1 MSLREIL
8 QVMVVDDMSTSR
20 ALITQALDWM
30 GVRNYQTQN
39 DGAAALAHLT
49 RAPVHLVISDYNM
62 PNMDGLALL
71 QGLRQSAA
79 TQAIGFILVTG
90 RADASIIQRGQQL
103 GMNNFIQKPF
113 EPAALRTCIEQ
124 VVGRL

>member
-1 MSLREIL
+1 MSLRDML

-30 GVRNYQTQN
+30 GIRNYQTQN
-39 DGAAALAHLT
+39 DGAAALAQLT
-49 RAPVHLVISDYNM
+49 RQPCHLVISDYNM
-62 PNMDGLALL
+62 PAMDGLALL
-71 QGLRQSAA
+71 QNLRQHAA
-79 TQAIGFILVTG
+79 TRGIGFILVTG
-90 RADASIIQRGQQL
+90 RADKAMVQRGQQL

-113 EPAALRTCIEQ
+113 EPPAMRSCIEQ

>member
-1 MSLREIL
+1 MSLRDIL
-8 QVMVVDDMSTSR
+8 QIMVVDDMATSR

-30 GVRNYQTQN
+30 GIRNYQTQN
-39 DGAAALAHLT
+39 DGAAALAQLS
-49 RAPVHLVISDYNM
+49 RRPCHLVISDFNM
-62 PNMDGLALL
+62 PEMDGLTLL

-79 TQAIGFILVTG
+79 TQGIGFILVTG
-90 RADASIIQRGQQL
+90 RADATMIQRGQQM

-113 EPAALRTCIEQ
+113 EPAALRACIEQ

>member
-1 MSLREIL
+1 MSHRDIL
-8 QVMVVDDMSTSR
+8 QIMVVDDMATSR

-30 GVRNYQTQN
+30 GIRNYQTQN
-39 DGAAALAHLT
+39 DGAAALAQLS
-49 RAPVHLVISDYNM
+49 RRPCHLVISDFNM
-62 PNMDGLALL
+62 PEMDGLTLL

-79 TQAIGFILVTG
+79 TQGIGFILVTG
-90 RADASIIQRGQQL
+90 RADATMIQRGQQM

-113 EPAALRTCIEQ
+113 EPAALRACIEQ